1 MSNDKTGAVA
11 ERFLAT
17 PEAEEW
23 QAFTQAVQEVL
34 EKAGTAETISVPA
47 GFLRRVI
54 GEIAADP
61 LMFEHLLEAWNRAA
75 EAAGV
80 PEERK

>member
-1 MSNDKTGAVA
+1 MSNDITGAVA

-23 QAFTQAVQEVL
+23 QAFTEAAQAAL
-34 EKAGTAETISVPA
+34 AKAGAGETVTVPA
-47 GFLRRVI
+47 GFLQRVI

-61 LMFEHLLEAWNRAA
+61 LMFQHLLEAWNRAA
-75 EAAGV
+75 DEAGL